1 MPLTDKER
9 TKARNARR
17 SVSWYLTWS
26 VLTIVIISILSGFL
40 LSLPVW
46 QISSVKVT
54 GISYLPE
61 AKMISTAKIP
71 QGENIFLIDLDEV
84 RARFSKVIQI
94 NEIKIKRK
102 LPSTIVIEIKER
114 SPYAIVV
121 IGGAT
126 FLVDED
132 GYIIASKSLSSSIY
146 RLDISK
152 YPVIRGVNKKNLEK
166 GMRLD
171 EKDRTFVRAA
181 LEMLSKFIDIS
192 AIQIEVGDR
201 EDIVIYIEDILKVK
215 IGTPADIERK
225 IKIIKAIR
233 DSVQGKWTKLSF
245 IDVRVP
251 DSPVIKFR

>member
-9 TKARNARR
+9 AKARNARR
-17 SVSWYLTWS
+17 PVSWYLTWS
-26 VLTIVIISILSGFL
+26 VLTIAIISILSGFM
-40 LSLPVW
+40 LSLPIW
-46 QISSVKVT
+46 QISSVKVA
-54 GISYLPE
+54 GLNYLPE

-71 QGENIFLIDLDEV
+71 QGENIFLIDLDEAK
-84 RARFSKVIQI
+84 ARFSNVVQI
-94 NEIKIKRK
+94 KEIKIKRK

-114 SPYAIVV
+114 APYAIVV

-126 FLVDED
+126 SLVDED
-132 GYIIASKSLSSSIY
+132 GYIIAGKSLSSSIY

-152 YPVIRGVNKKNLEK
+152 YPVIRGVNKNNLEK

-171 EKDRTFVRAA
+171 EKDRVFVRAA
-181 LEMLSKFIDIS
+181 LKMLSKFIDIS

-215 IGTPADIERK
+215 IGAPSDIERK

-233 DSVQGKWTKLSF
+233 DSVQGKWTKLSY

-251 DSPVIKFR
+251 DDPVIKFR

>member
-17 SVSWYLTWS
+17 PVSWYLTWS
-26 VLTIVIISILSGFL
+26 VLAIVIISILTGFI
-40 LSLPVW
+40 LSLPIW
-46 QISSVKVT
+46 QTGPVKIV
-54 GISYLPE
+54 GLNYLQE
-61 AKMISTAKIP
+61 SKMISTAKVP
-71 QGENIFLIDLDEV
+71 QGENIFLIDIDEV
-84 RARFSKVIQI
+84 KARFSNVVQI
-94 NEIKIKRK
+94 KEIKIKRK

-114 SPYAIVV
+114 TPFAIVV

-126 FLVDED
+126 SLVDED
-132 GYIIASKSLSSSIY
+132 GYIIAGKSLNSSIY
-146 RLDISK
+146 KLDISK

-171 EKDRTFVRAA
+171 KKDRTFVRAA

-215 IGTPADIERK
+215 IGAPSDIERK
-225 IKIIKAIR
+225 IKIIKAMR
-233 DSVQGKWTKLSF
+233 DSVQGKWTKISY

>member
-1 MPLTDKER
+1 MPLTDKKR

-17 SVSWYLTWS
+17 PISWYLTWS
-26 VLTIVIISILSGFL
+26 VLTIVIISILSGFI
-40 LSLPVW
+40 LSLPIW
-46 QISSVKVT
+46 RICSVKVA
-54 GISYLPE
+54 GINYLPE
-61 AKMISTAKIP
+61 AKILGTAKIP
-71 QGENIFLIDLDEV
+71 QGENIFLIDIDEV
-84 RARFSKVIQI
+84 KARFSNMIQI
-94 NEIKIKRK
+94 KEIKIKRK
-102 LPSTIVIEIKER
+102 LPSTIVIDIKER
-114 SPYAIVV
+114 TPYAIVV

-126 FLVDED
+126 SLVDED
-132 GYIIASKSLSSSIY
+132 GYIIAGKSLSSSIY

-171 EKDRTFVRAA
+171 QKDRAFVRAA

-215 IGTPADIERK
+215 IGAPSDIERK
-225 IKIIKAIR
+225 IKIIKAMR
-233 DSVQGKWTKLSF
+233 DSVQGKWTKIIY

>member
-17 SVSWYLTWS
+17 PISWYLTWA
-26 VLTIVIISILSGFL
+26 VLSAVIISILTGFM
-40 LSLPVW
+40 LSLPIW
-46 QISSVKVT
+46 QISSVKVA
-54 GISYLPE
+54 GNNYFPE
-61 AKMISTAKIP
+61 AKIKSIAKIP
-71 QGENIFLIDLDEV
+71 EGERIFHVDIDEV
-84 RARFSKVIQI
+84 KARFSNVIQI
-94 NEIKIKRK
+94 KEIKIKRK
-102 LPSTIVIEIKER
+102 LPSTIVIDIKER
-114 SPYAIVV
+114 TPYAIVV
-121 IGGAT
+121 IGGT
-126 FLVDED
+126 TSLVDED
-132 GYIIASKSLSSSIY
+132 GYIIAGKNLSSSIY

-166 GMRLD
+166 GIRLD
-171 EKDRTFVRAA
+171 QKDRTFVRAA

-215 IGTPADIERK
+215 IGAPSDIERK
-225 IKIIKAIR
+225 IKIIKAMR
-233 DSVQGKWTKLSF
+233 DSVQGKWTKISY

>member
-17 SVSWYLTWS
+17 PVSWYLTWTA
-26 VLTIVIISILSGFL
+26 LTVVVISILSGFI

-54 GISYLPE
+54 GINYLPE

-71 QGENIFLIDLDEV
+71 RGENIFLVDLDEV
-84 RARFSKVIQI
+84 KARFSNVVQI
-94 NEIKIKRK
+94 KEIKIKRK

-114 SPYAIVV
+114 APYAVVV

-146 RLDISK
+146 KLDISK

-192 AIQIEVGDR
+192 AIQIEVGNR

-215 IGTPADIERK
+215 IGGPGDIERK
-225 IKIIKAIR
+225 IRTVKAMI
-233 DSVQGKWTKLSF
+233 DSVKGKWTKISY

-251 DSPVIKFR
+251 DDPVIKFR

>member
-17 SVSWYLTWS
+17 PISWYLTWS
-26 VLTIVIISILSGFL
+26 VLTIVIISIMSGFI

-46 QISSVKVT
+46 QISSVKVA
-54 GISYLPE
+54 GINYLPE

-84 RARFSKVIQI
+84 RARFSNMIQI
-94 NEIKIKRK
+94 KEIKIKRK

-114 SPYAIVV
+114 APYAIVV
-121 IGGAT
+121 IGGT
-126 FLVDED
+126 TSLVDED
-132 GYIIASKSLSSSIY
+132 GYVIAGKSLSSSIY
-146 RLDISK
+146 KLDISK

-171 EKDRTFVRAA
+171 QNDREFVRTA

-215 IGTPADIERK
+215 IGAPSDIERK
-225 IKIIKAIR
+225 IKIIKAMR
-233 DSVQGKWTKLSF
+233 DSVQGKWTKITY